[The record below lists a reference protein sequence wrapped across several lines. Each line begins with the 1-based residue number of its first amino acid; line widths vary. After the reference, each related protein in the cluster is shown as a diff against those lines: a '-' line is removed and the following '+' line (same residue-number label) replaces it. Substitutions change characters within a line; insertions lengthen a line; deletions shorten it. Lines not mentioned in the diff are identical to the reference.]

1 MIDLSPVVRARVLDI
16 LRRCLGDQRV
26 YLVGSRA
33 RGPAKRFADID
44 LLIMN
49 DQPLAPAE
57 RAILRDEFEE
67 SDIPFKVDLL
77 EWPDLDPAFR
87 IRIQKEAQ
95 LLT

>member
-1 MIDLSPVVRARVLDI
+1 MIDLSPTVRAHVVEI
-16 LRRCLGDQRV
+16 LRRRLGDQRV

-33 RGPAKRFADID
+33 QGPAKRFADID
-44 LLIMN
+44 LLLMN

-57 RAILRDEFEE
+57 RAILRYEVEE

-77 EWPDLDPAFR
+77 EWSELSPAFR
-87 IRIQKEAQ
+87 ERLQKEAR